1 MYYYIYDDFVQDK
14 RYEKDLMRIENRL
27 ADLDIAGKIARL
39 ALFKQADELI
49 ADEVKRGVKTV
60 IAVGNDATVF
70 KVLDAVVDSGVIF
83 GVIPIGSDNN
93 VARMLGI
100 PDGLAACDLLAN
112 RLTEKL
118 DLGKIN
124 GYRFVTGVSFPK
136 MKPEMVVDK
145 SYIVTPTGPG
155 HIQIRNLAIGDV
167 KGNDEVADPR
177 DGKLEMVV
185 SVSGGLKLRRKNKF
199 SSSVLSMKRLAFN
212 TKEPVTVVADNRKVR
227 GTKFRIQ
234 AEKAKLKV
242 IVGKDRMF

>member
-1 MYYYIYDDFVQDK
+1 
-14 RYEKDLMRIENRL
+14 MRIENRL

-39 ALFKQADELI
+39 ALFKRADELI

-60 IAVGNDATVF
+60 IVVGNDDTVF
-70 KVLDAVVDSGVIF
+70 KVLDAVVESGVTF
-83 GVIPIGSDNN
+83 GVIPIGTNNN

-118 DLGKIN
+118 DLGKVN

-136 MKPEMVVDK
+136 ISPEMVVDK

-155 HIQIRNLAIGDV
+155 NIQIRNLAVGEV
-167 KGNDEVADPR
+167 RGTDEVADPR

-185 SVSGGLKLRRKNKF
+185 SVSGGLRLRRKNKF
-199 SSSVLSMKRLAFN
+199 PASVIAMKRLAFD
-212 TKEPVTVVADNRKVR
+212 TKEPITVVADNRKVR

-234 AEKAKLKV
+234 TEPKKLRV